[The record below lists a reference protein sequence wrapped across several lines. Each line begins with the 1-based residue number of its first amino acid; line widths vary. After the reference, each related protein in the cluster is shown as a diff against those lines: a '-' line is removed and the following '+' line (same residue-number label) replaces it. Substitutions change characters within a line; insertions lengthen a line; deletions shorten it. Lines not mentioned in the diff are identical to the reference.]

1 VRWRWSDVVL
11 PSHTGMRAYQVYVRH
26 DREPQVHQ
34 GGEVQADNDH
44 DAVIFA
50 HTLYD
55 ERRWQD
61 MFVVPASAIIRLIEP
76 E

>member
-1 VRWRWSDVVL
+1 VAL
-11 PSHTGMRAYQVYVRH
+11 PSHEFLRGYQVFAKH
-26 DREPQVHQ
+26 DKEPALHHI
-34 GGEVQADNDH
+34 GEVQAETDD

-61 MFVVPASAIIRLIEP
+61 MLVVPQSAIVALLRP

>member
-1 VRWRWSDVVL
+1 
-11 PSHTGMRAYQVYVRH
+11 MRAYEVFVRH
-26 DREPQVHQ
+26 DKEPQLHH
-34 GGEVQADNDH
+34 GGEVQADNDD

-61 MFVVPASAIIRLIEP
+61 MFVVPAAAITRLIEP

>member
-1 VRWRWSDVVL
+1 MPL
-11 PSHTGMRAYQVYVRH
+11 PSHDQLRGYQVFARH
-26 DREPQVHQ
+26 DKEPALHAV
-34 GGEVQADNDH
+34 GEVQADSDS

-55 ERRWQD
+55 ERRWRD
-61 MFVVPASAIIRLIEP
+61 MFVVPQSATVSLIRP

>member
-1 VRWRWSDVVL
+1 MSL
-11 PSHTGMRAYQVYVRH
+11 PSHDGRRAYQVYVRH
-26 DREPQVHQ
+26 DREQQLHQ
-34 GGEVQADNDH
+34 GGEVQADTDT

-61 MFVVPASAIIRLIEP
+61 MFVVPQDAVITLIAP
-76 E
+76 R

>member
-1 VRWRWSDVVL
+1 MPL
-11 PSHTGMRAYQVYVRH
+11 PSHTDQRGYLVYARH
-26 DREPQVHQ
+26 DKEPQLHQ
-34 GGEVQADNDH
+34 VGEVQADTDD
-44 DAVIFA
+44 DAMIFA

-61 MFVVPASAIIRLIEP
+61 MFVVPASAVVRLIAP

>member
-1 VRWRWSDVVL
+1 MPL
-11 PSHTGMRAYQVYVRH
+11 PSHTGLRGYQVFARH
-26 DREPQVHQ
+26 DKEPALHQ
-34 GGEVQADNDH
+34 IGEVQAETH
-44 DAVIFA
+44 ADAVIFA

-61 MFVVPASAIIRLIEP
+61 MFVVPRGAVTILIEP

>member
-1 VRWRWSDVVL
+1 VIQEHIFEVRES
-11 PSHTGMRAYQVYVRH
+11 
-26 DREPQVHQ
+26 
-34 GGEVQADNDH
+34 QADNDH

>member
-1 VRWRWSDVVL
+1 MGL
-11 PSHTGMRAYQVYVRH
+11 PSHEGQRAYQVYVRH
-26 DREPQVHQ
+26 GKDRQLHQ
-34 GGEVQADNDH
+34 GGEVQADTAT

-61 MFVVPASAIIRLIEP
+61 MFVVPKAAIITLIEP

>member
-1 VRWRWSDVVL
+1 MPL
-11 PSHTGMRAYQVYVRH
+11 PSHGQLRSYQVFARH
-26 DREPQVHQ
+26 DKQPALAHV
-34 GGEVQADNDH
+34 GEVQAGSDR

-55 ERRWQD
+55 ERRWQE
-61 MFVVPASAIIRLIEP
+61 MIVVPGSAVVPLIRP